1 MKNSIIALSLFALS
15 GSTLAAG
22 YADESLATLTTNIP
36 AVCGVAVELKDSNL
50 SDDQKS
56 EFVFWTKNNTG
67 SRTEV
72 EFAASTD
79 LRYVHDL
86 HNKDDVKK
94 DIKVRVNY
102 QKHNQDDTLDSIR
115 KLTIENQNGQLEPIN
130 MTIDMSDI
138 NVNNLLAGTDQKTR
152 IVADIICK

>member
-1 MKNSIIALSLFALS
+1 M
-15 GSTLAAG
+15 
-22 YADESLATLTTNIP
+22 
-36 AVCGVAVELKDSNL
+36 
-50 SDDQKS
+50 
-56 EFVFWTKNNTG
+56 
-67 SRTEV
+67 
-72 EFAASTD
+72 
-79 LRYVHDL
+79 HDL